1 MWSIRGLD
9 LLMGAVRTQGLRKK
23 LARRVIRS
31 VINLPRSL

>member
-9 LLMGAVRTQGLRKK
+9 LLMGAVRTRGLRKT
-23 LARRVIRS
+23 LARRDVRS